1 MSLSSPCSIE
11 TAVGPVSLFSIPLS
25 FHFFPWRSWYFLREF
40 PNLFPDSHSVP
51 VVGDREDIFNSSFV
65 IFFPLA
71 WSRCGLVEAA
81 IFGFDCVSPLHQ
93 SIFYRY
99 LSPASLVSSSF
110 EFIDVIFFFFPYLF
124 FCVFVHL
131 SSVKFTPHFILE
143 EGPLVACPPFFFLSF
158 TVNVRH
164 VCLIFVVSFSH
175 SNLSYFFIYPAFPS
189 ISFSTCHFHHF
200 IFTFKC
206 FIFFCFHSPTLAHH
220 FQRFTFVI
228 SFSHLNISFF
238 LFSLAHQSYTSRRTS
253 HSFSFHSFIQP
264 HSNTSFNSIHLVHFV
279 SSGLPRLLLPPISL
293 IHFLW

>member
-1 MSLSSPCSIE
+1 M
-11 TAVGPVSLFSIPLS
+11 
-25 FHFFPWRSWYFLREF
+25 
-40 PNLFPDSHSVP
+40 
-51 VVGDREDIFNSSFV
+51 

-81 IFGFDCVSPLHQ
+81 IFGFECVSPLHQ

-293 IHFLW
+293 IHFPWCRDDSQTIQTVWHAAPS